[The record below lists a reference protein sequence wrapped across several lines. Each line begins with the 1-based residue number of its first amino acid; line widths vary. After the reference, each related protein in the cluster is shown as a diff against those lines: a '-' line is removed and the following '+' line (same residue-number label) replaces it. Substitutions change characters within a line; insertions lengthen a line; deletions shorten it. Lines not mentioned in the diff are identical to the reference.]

1 MGLSQIAGD
10 DSQDNLTKRVKVL
23 LPLPL
28 EALYDY
34 RVPPG
39 MVLAPGDLVEVPLG
53 NRRMIGAVWD
63 PPDTSDEVSDERLKP
78 VFCRV
83 EAVPLPERQRR
94 FIEWVARYTMAPLG
108 AVLRMAIPVSA
119 ALWPERPQRAL
130 RLPGG
135 CAKPLPESLKLTP
148 TRQRVMAAAADGLAR
163 SATELARVA
172 GVSAGV
178 VKGLAD
184 AGALE
189 WVMLPVR
196 LQLDPPDPG
205 RDGYDLSAEQRSAA
219 TELAKTIGQGF
230 SVTLLDGVTGSG
242 KTEVYFEAIAAALK
256 AGRQVLVL
264 QPEIALSSQWLMRF
278 EHRFAARP
286 AEWHS
291 EITQAQRRLT
301 WRAVAEGEIS
311 VVVGARSALFMPFP
325 RLGLIIVD
333 EEHEPAYKQEDGVI
347 YQARD
352 MAVVRA
358 SLEEVPVVLASATPS
373 LETVLNVQAGKYK
386 AVHLPLRHGT
396 ARLPEVE
403 IVDLRRHK
411 PPRLPNGG
419 TSWISPPVREA
430 VTAALEAGE
439 QALLFLNRRGYA
451 PLTLCRGCGHRLQC
465 PDCTSWLVEH
475 RLTRRLQCHH
485 CGHGALLPREC
496 PACQAE
502 DSFAACGPG
511 VERLDEEAALLFPH
525 ARRLLLS
532 SDVLPGP
539 RAAEEV
545 MRQIRDREVDLIV
558 GTQIVAK
565 GHHFP
570 WLTVV
575 GVVDADLGLAGGDL
589 RAGERSFQLLHQV
602 AGRAGRAER
611 PGRVLLQTHEPD
623 HPVIRAMAEGDRD
636 AFLERE
642 AEARREGGLPPF
654 SRLAALILSDVDP
667 ERLDQAA
674 RALARRAPRY
684 QGMQIL
690 GPAPAPL
697 AVLRGRHRRRF
708 LVKARRELPLQRLI
722 GEWLQDFPLR
732 GSLRLQVDIDPYS
745 FL

>member
-1 MGLSQIAGD
+1 MGLSQIESNA
-10 DSQDNLTKRVKVL
+10 SRQTPVSRVKVL

-34 RVPPG
+34 RVPAG
-39 MVLAPGDLVEVPLG
+39 MTLAPGDLVEVPLG

-63 PPDTSDEVSDERLKP
+63 EAGAEEQVAEERLKP
-78 VFCRV
+78 VL
-83 EAVPLPERQRR
+83 EQLPAVPLPAPQRR
-94 FIEWVARYTMAPLG
+94 FVEWVARYTMAPLG
-108 AVLRMAIPVSA
+108 AVLRMSLPVTSA
-119 ALWPERPQRAL
+119 LRPERPQRAL
-130 RLPGG
+130 RLAGAP
-135 CAKPLPESLKLTP
+135 PDSLKLTAA
-148 TRQRVMAAAADGLAR
+148 RQRVLDVADDGFAR
-163 SATELARVA
+163 SAAELAREA
-172 GVSAGV
+172 GVGAGV

-184 AGALE
+184 AGVLE
-189 WVMLPVR
+189 WVALPVR
-196 LQLDPPDPG
+196 LQLEPPDPH
-205 RDGYDLSAEQRSAA
+205 RDGHALSTEQSHAA
-219 TELAKTIGQGF
+219 AELAKRIGQGF

-242 KTEVYFEAIAAALK
+242 KTEVYFEAVAAALK
-256 AGRQVLVL
+256 AGQQVLVL

-278 EHRFAARP
+278 EKRFGARP

-301 WRAVAEGEIS
+301 WRAVAEGEVP

-325 RLGLIIVD
+325 DLGLIVVD
-333 EEHEPAYKQEDGVI
+333 EEHEPAFKQEDGVI

-358 SLEEVPVVLASATPS
+358 SLEGVPAVLASATPS
-373 LETVLNVQAGKYK
+373 LETVLNVKAEKYQA
-386 AVHLPLRHGT
+386 VQLPLRHGT
-396 ARLPEVE
+396 ATLPDVE
-403 IVDLRRHK
+403 IVDLRRNK

-419 TSWISPPVREA
+419 TGWLSPPVRTA
-430 VTAALEAGE
+430 VATALEAGE

-451 PLTLCRGCGHRLQC
+451 PLTLCRGCGYRLEC
-465 PDCTSWLVEH
+465 PNCTAWLVEH

-485 CGHGALLPREC
+485 CGHAGLLPREC
-496 PACQAE
+496 PSCQAE

-511 VERLDEEAALLFPH
+511 VERLDEEVAQLFPD

-532 SDVLPGP
+532 SDVLAGP
-539 RAAEEV
+539 RAVEEM
-545 MRQIRDREVDLIV
+545 MRQIREREVDLIV

-575 GVVDADLGLAGGDL
+575 GVVDADLGLSGGDL

-623 HPVIRAMAEGDRD
+623 HPVIRALAEGDRD

-642 AEARREGGLPPF
+642 AAARREGGLPPYA
-654 SRLAALILSDVDP
+654 RLAAFILSDVDP
-667 ERLDQAA
+667 DRLDQAA
-674 RALARRAPRY
+674 RALARRAPR
-684 QGMQIL
+684 QEGLQVL

-708 LVKARRELPLQRLI
+708 LLKARRDLPIQQI
-722 GEWLQDFPLR
+722 IAAWLKDFPLR